1 MVKHRAYSKMA
12 SGSMGRWVLAP
23 PLLMLML
30 GFYSMVSKVQ
40 QHMHRHGPWDL
51 LKWLILPNLLM
62 RWSYLVPVSSMHL
75 GSARNSGA
83 FHSISMHILS
93 LHQTRTFVY
102 YVYIYIM
109 LITTLNQLWASPT
122 FGWSINSNHKISQMH
137 QRTEVSIPTY
147 IHTHVCLHRS

>member
-51 LKWLILPNLLM
+51 LNGWFSRTCWCGDRTSK
-62 RWSYLVPVSSMHL
+62 YHKCT
-75 GSARNSGA
+75 SA
-83 FHSISMHILS
+83 
-93 LHQTRTFVY
+93 
-102 YVYIYIM
+102 
-109 LITTLNQLWASPT
+109 
-122 FGWSINSNHKISQMH
+122 
-137 QRTEVSIPTY
+137 QRCLYPPIY
-147 IHTHVCLHRS
+147 IHTYVCIDLKASHQEIVWLNSSLDCSEDDFAQALSDLLLQDARLEVWPWLENGQAQYLVDGTWNKAPQTE